1 MVMAVSKFERLFRES
16 ASLDID
22 KSDIKRLEDFVNQRL
37 YDLLIMGQAAAKAN
51 DRDVI
56 QVHDL
61 PITPGLKESI
71 REFRDMDEELDL
83 ALILEHLAK
92 QPPLD
97 LAYSEELEQKIPEI
111 VGGIT
116 ISLAKVFRAIWP
128 KLKNPAT
135 EEWETVEKVYAI
147 LL

>member
-1 MVMAVSKFERLFRES
+1 MVMAISRFERLFRES

-22 KSDIKRLEDFVNQRL
+22 KSDIKRLEDFINQRL

-51 DRDVI
+51 ERDVI
-56 QVHDL
+56 QRHDL
-61 PITPGLKESI
+61 PITPGLKQSI
-71 REFRDMDEELDL
+71 REFRDMDETLDL

-92 QPPLD
+92 LPPLE

-111 VGGIT
+111 VGGLT
-116 ISLAKVFRAIWP
+116 ISLAKVFRTLWP
-128 KLKNPAT
+128 SLKNPST
-135 EEWETVEKVYAI
+135 PEWEKVEKLYAI